1 MLYRVIGA
9 SGSGKTEY
17 IMSKLGDALK
27 KGKRCFVIVPEQ
39 QSVTYESMLCERFGD
54 SVNLLCEVLN
64 FERLPNRI
72 ARDFGGLSVNNID
85 KGGACALLSLVA
97 ESLKGQLKEYS
108 VVASDPDFAQSMLSL
123 IARMKMA
130 LISPDTIINA
140 LGEGTLEDN
149 RLSAKLHDISLIYSE
164 YEKCFS
170 DNLCD
175 PRDALTRLSQELPNK
190 PFFKNS
196 CVFID
201 NYYTFTEQE
210 YAVVKEIIE
219 QSAEAYISFTVDNN
233 RSFFDENDKCA
244 YRVKKLAS
252 GNCEDYYTGESR
264 RTDKKSL
271 RYLERNLWKTSPDA
285 LNIDDGGIKLITAK
299 NRFDEVEA
307 AAAEIMKYVR
317 EGGRYRDITVL
328 TGNVNAYSSIVDSV
342 FSRADIPCYMSAK
355 EELQNQPLFA
365 FLLSCL
371 SVVNEDFSLRSM
383 KRYIKSGY
391 TELTVG
397 ESDALLNYAHA
408 WNLRGKAW
416 YGDDDW
422 TLDPEGYREGDLTP
436 RGAKLLEIAN
446 KARQKVVSSLSALRD
461 TLNKKGLTVSIG
473 VRALYEHLI
482 SMSADEKL
490 RLSAERALNQGERE
504 RSEREIQLWKIL
516 INIFDQLD
524 SICGDREVTPKRLA
538 SLIKLMCACYSL
550 GAIPASADSVTFGD
564 ASLIRAGNSKLVIVL
579 GVCDGE
585 FPSSASASAFF
596 DRDEAVELEEVGL
609 SLADTMEKQLNTN
622 RFFVYSAFSAP
633 VQKLVLTLPRGE
645 LKGEE
650 LRPSSAWLSVKQMF
664 PELKENEFSPET
676 ELYSVES
683 VAANFPSLAEGEIRD
698 SIEKTLSDKNISF
711 FREHPE
717 VTETESKIEFDKDT
731 LLLSPSRFERYVL
744 CPFSFFGNYLLDLKE
759 KKKNEFSTPEMGNF
773 AHKILEQ
780 FMRECVSSGSFVR
793 PDDEAR
799 KNLVEVL
806 TKKYFL
812 DVIGNNAQDD
822 KRFMHIY
829 SNMVKTIDFVAES
842 LASEFSESKFKPSGF
857 EFKIGLG
864 EEDIPA
870 IRYDVEGKKVLLR
883 GSIDRVDTY
892 ESNGVTYVRVIDYK
906 TYNKEFS
913 VNLVA
918 HGMDTQLLHYLF
930 AFCEKTNSK
939 PAGAFYYSVSLPN
952 VKISGNESESEIKE
966 MVEKT
971 IKRSGVLLDNSDV
984 VYAMSP
990 DLKFVPVTS
999 NKDGSLRR
1007 SSRLLDEAGFDALS
1021 ESLKSQVETLA
1032 RDVFCGNMDV
1042 IPNDIEGKKDP
1053 CQFCSLGDLCRNRKN
1068 KEVTDEPDTET
1079 D

>member
-27 KGKRCFVIVPEQ
+27 KGKRCFVVVPEQ
-39 QSVTYESMLCERFGD
+39 QSVAYESALCERFGD
-54 SVNLLCEVLN
+54 GVNLLCEVLN
-64 FERLPNRI
+64 FERLPNRV
-72 ARDFGGLSVNNID
+72 ARDFGGLAVNNID

-97 ESLKGQLKEYS
+97 ESLKDQLKEYS
-108 VVASDPDFAQSMLSL
+108 VVASDPDFAQSVFTL
-123 IARMKMA
+123 ISRMKMA
-130 LISPDTIINA
+130 LIYPDTIKNA
-140 LGEGTLEDN
+140 LKDDALEDN
-149 RLSAKLHDISLIYSE
+149 RLSAKLHDIALIYAE
-164 YEKCFS
+164 YEKYFS
-170 DNLCD
+170 DTLCD

-190 PFFKNS
+190 HFFKNAY
-196 CVFID
+196 VFID

-210 YAVVKEIIE
+210 YAVVKEIID
-219 QSAEAYISFTVDNN
+219 QSEATYVSFTVDNN

-244 YRVKKLAS
+244 YRVKKLA
-252 GNCEDYYTGESR
+252 GGHCEDHYTGESK
-264 RTDKKSL
+264 RTDKESL
-271 RYLERNLWKTSPDA
+271 LYLERNLWKTAPEA
-285 LNIDDGGIKLITAK
+285 LKIDDGGIKLITAK

-307 AAAEIMKYVR
+307 AAAEILGYVR
-317 EGGRYRDITVL
+317 EGGRYRDVTVL
-328 TGNVNAYSSIVDSV
+328 TGNVNAYASIVDSV
-342 FSRADIPCYMSAK
+342 FSRAGIPCYMSAK
-355 EELQNQPLFA
+355 EELSNQPLFA

-416 YGDDDW
+416 YGDEDW

-446 KARQKVVSSLSALRD
+446 KARQKVVPALSALRD
-461 TLNKKGLTVSIG
+461 TLNIKGLTVSIG
-473 VRALYEHLI
+473 VRALYSHLLD
-482 SMSADEKL
+482 MSADEKL
-490 RLSAERALNQGERE
+490 RRSAERALNRGERE

-524 SICGDREVTPKRLA
+524 SICGDRVVTPKRLY
-538 SLIKLMCACYSL
+538 SLIKLMCGCYSL

-585 FPSSASASAFF
+585 FPSSASVSAFF
-596 DRDEAVELEEVGL
+596 DRDEAVELEEIGL
-609 SLADTMEKQLNTN
+609 SLADTMEKQLNTS

-633 VQKLVLTLPRGE
+633 TERLVLTLPRGE

-650 LRPSSAWLSVKQMF
+650 LRPSSAWLSVKQML
-664 PELKENEFSPET
+664 PELRITEFSPET
-676 ELYSVES
+676 ELYSAEAI
-683 VAANFPSLAEGEIRD
+683 AANFPSLSEGEIRD
-698 SIEKTLSDKNISF
+698 AIEQTLKDKNISF
-711 FREHPE
+711 FRDHPE
-717 VTETESKIEFDKDT
+717 VTESESKIEFNKDT

-780 FMRECVSSGSFVR
+780 FMRECVSSGTFKR
-793 PDDEAR
+793 PDDETR
-799 KNLVEVL
+799 KQLVDTL

-812 DVIGNNAQDD
+812 DVIGNCAEND
-822 KRFMHIY
+822 KRFMHVY

-842 LASEFSESKFKPSGF
+842 LAEEFSESKFTPSGF

-864 EEDIPA
+864 DEDIPS
-870 IRYDVEGKKVLLR
+870 IKYDVDGKTVLLR

-939 PAGAFYYSVSLPN
+939 PAGAFYYSVSLPD

-966 MVEKT
+966 LVAKT
-971 IKRSGVLLDNSDV
+971 IKRSGVLLDDSDV

-990 DLKFVPVTS
+990 DLRFVPVTS

-1007 SSRLLDEAGFDALS
+1007 SSRLLDEEGFDTLAV
-1021 ESLKSQVETLA
+1021 SLKEQVETLA
-1032 RDVFCGNMDV
+1032 ADVFCGNMDV
-1042 IPNDIEGKKDP
+1042 APNDLEGKKDP

-1068 KEVTDEPDTET
+1068 KEVTDESNTET